1 MDEKKTAGQAIK
13 DLVPGKFLNLGKVL
27 PSGSLEARKL
37 SSGAVVFYWRS
48 TINGKT
54 EREAIGHY
62 DPKAPPKSLEP
73 TTGGYS
79 IAAAN
84 HAAEA
89 LAKTHHK
96 HKAEGGLPAL
106 KAAEKATK
114 KRATEARQAQEK
126 QTLQNLLVDYC
137 NYLEGLG
144 RSAHADARSIFKNH
158 VVDAWPDIA
167 TLPANEVST
176 EQVTDIMRR
185 LSEQGKGRTSN
196 KLRSYIR
203 AAYQVAKASR
213 SKATVPLKF
222 KYYNVT
228 SNPAADT
235 APDESA
241 NKADKRPLS
250 VGEMRSY
257 WKIIKGMDG
266 FKGAVL
272 RLHLLTGGQRI
283 KQLVALK
290 TRDVT
295 ADAIMLFDGKGRPG
309 KPPRPHTIPLIQAA
323 AQALAECKPEG
334 EHAISTNGGKT
345 PLGATTLSG
354 WAAEAGE
361 HIPDFQAKRLRSGV
375 ETLLA
380 SAGISKEIR
389 GRLQSHGISGV
400 QAAHYDAH
408 DYVKEKRQA
417 LETLFRLLTAPKAT
431 NVVPLK
437 TG

>member
-1 MDEKKTAGQAIK
+1 MDTKTTQGQRIK
-13 DLVPGKFLNLGKVL
+13 DLVPGKFLRLSKVL

-37 SSGAVVFYWRS
+37 ANGAVVLYWRS

-54 EREAIGHY
+54 HRTAIGHY
-62 DPKAPPKSLEP
+62 DPGAPPKKTTP
-73 TTGGYS
+73 TAAGYS
-79 IAAAN
+79 IAAATS
-84 HAAEA
+84 AAQE
-89 LAKTHHK
+89 LANKHELHK
-96 HKAEGGLPAL
+96 PDGGLPAL

-114 KRATEARQAQEK
+114 KRAAETRQAQEQ
-126 QTLQNLLVDYC
+126 QTLQNLLLDYC
-137 NYLEGLG
+137 GYLEGLG

-158 VVDAWPDIA
+158 VIDAWPDIA
-167 TLPANEVST
+167 ALPANEVST

-196 KLRSYIR
+196 KLRSYVR

-222 KYYNVT
+222 KHYNVT
-228 SNPAADT
+228 NNPAADT

-241 NKADKRPLS
+241 NKPDKRPLS

-257 WKIIKGMDG
+257 WKVIKGMDG
-266 FKGAVL
+266 FEGAVL

-295 ADAIMLFDGKGRPG
+295 GDTIRLFDGKGRPG

-334 EHAISTNGGKT
+334 EHALSTNGGKT

-354 WAAEAGE
+354 WAAEAAE

-380 SAGISKEIR
+380 GAGVSKDTR
-389 GRLQSHGISGV
+389 GRLQSHGVGGV
-400 QAAHYDAH
+400 QAAHYDA
-408 DYVKEKRQA
+408 YEYLNEKRQA
-417 LETLFRLLTAPKAT
+417 LETLFRLLTAPKAA